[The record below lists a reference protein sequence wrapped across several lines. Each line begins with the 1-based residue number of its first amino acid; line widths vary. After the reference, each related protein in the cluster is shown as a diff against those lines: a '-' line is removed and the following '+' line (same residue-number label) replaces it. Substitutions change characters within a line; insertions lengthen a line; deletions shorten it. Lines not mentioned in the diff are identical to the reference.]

1 MAKHAARSRSSASTR
16 SRRTAGAG
24 RSTWKGSIRL
34 SLITIPVRM
43 FPATTSSDVSFR
55 QLHAKCHTPI
65 QMKKWC
71 PHCEEEVSNDDLVKG
86 YESSKGQ
93 YVVVEQKE
101 IEALRPE
108 SSHAIDIAHV
118 VEGNT
123 IDPIYIE
130 RAYFLAPDG
139 QVAGPSFAVLREGLG
154 DRAGVGHV
162 AMHGREYLVAIVRRD
177 EALAMYT
184 LRTAGEVRSAKNIEE
199 LGFAQTK
206 VKPEEARLAKQVLDH
221 FESAPDLSTFTDS
234 YQESLRAMLETKGP
248 GETITAPG
256 EKRTSSN
263 VVDLM
268 SALRQSLEQ
277 VSGKGKKARMTRP
290 VGGRVVKHPGRRK
303 AS

>member
-1 MAKHAARSRSSASTR
+1 
-16 SRRTAGAG
+16 
-24 RSTWKGSIRL
+24 
-34 SLITIPVRM
+34 M

-71 PHCEEEVSNDDLVKG
+71 PNCEEEVSSDDVVKG

-93 YVVVEQKE
+93 FVVVDKQE

-118 VEGNT
+118 VEGTT
-123 IDPIYIE
+123 IDPLYIE

-139 QVAGPSFAVLREGLG
+139 QVAGSSFAVLREGLG

-162 AMHGREYLVAIVRRD
+162 AMHGREYLVAIVRRE

-199 LGFAQTK
+199 LSFAHAK

-221 FESAPDLSTFTDS
+221 FESAPDLATFTDS
-234 YQESLRAMLETKGP
+234 YQESLRKMFEAKGP
-248 GETITAPG
+248 GEAIVAPG
-256 EKRTSSN
+256 ESTTPSK

-277 VSGKGKKARMTRP
+277 VSAKDKKVRMPRPARA
-290 VGGRVVKHPGRRK
+290 RVIKHPGKRK